1 MTLDYKFDDPKDPNR
16 IYFRSDHYNVARKGV
31 PILFFY
37 DGMLQE
43 IEEEFGLAAAGP
55 EMNVADP
62 DRTVVIDRRDRIH
75 PKPCDW

>member
-1 MTLDYKFDDPKDPNR
+1 MGLMPIPGAPQPPAVDD
-16 IYFRSDHYNVARKGV
+16 VAHQIEVVRLV
-31 PILFFY
+31 
-37 DGMLQE
+37 MLQE
-43 IEEEFGLAAAGP
+43 IEEEFRLAAARA